1 MAENEQTT
9 NTTAPEV
16 PAGETAESMASVA
29 AAQAKLAEMTKGAVP
44 PARVYNTPTKP
55 AAAAEPTENQKAI
68 KALNAPGDDGIYSKD
83 EAKQKAAVD
92 RLRTLLAAESS
103 DEEKQAIADMPL
115 AQLREQYKVDPMR
128 VLPSLRNA
136 WDEHGEGT
144 ILATF
149 AQNGVA
155 PEAVSEVVEFYVGQF
170 NGAVGK
176 VGNVDAAAMEA
187 GARAIFKKHGV
198 AQDVVDGIITF
209 EKQRL
214 GVK

>member
-1 MAENEQTT
+1 MADQNEQIPNGPVTST
-9 NTTAPEV
+9 PN
-16 PAGETAESMASVA
+16 A
-29 AAQAKLAEMTKGAVP
+29 AALSAAGGAMSE
-44 PARVYNTPTKP
+44 P
-55 AAAAEPTENQKAI
+55 AAAAPAPQPAEPTENQKAI

-83 EAKQKAAVD
+83 PVKQKAAID
-92 RLRTLLAAESS
+92 RLRVQLAAESS

-128 VLPSLRNA
+128 VLPPLRKD

-155 PEAVSEVVEFYVGQF
+155 PEAVSEMVEFYVGQF

-187 GARAIFKKHGV
+187 GARKIFAKHGV
-198 AQDVVDGIITF
+198 AQDVVDAIITF